1 LRFLVSCKRDP
12 DRSLRQT
19 GVKDAARIRTG
30 RRGRSVVVI
39 GERRERDES
48 DTVGFF
54 RDLFG
59 FDNGSFIWGDLGL
72 NSNHPGQVEVAV
84 LGVTGGVPLDGESS
98 PTIGVTIGVDVNPS
112 DGSVGGGTAYGGEL

>member
-1 LRFLVSCKRDP
+1 
-12 DRSLRQT
+12 
-19 GVKDAARIRTG
+19 
-30 RRGRSVVVI
+30 VVI